1 MGHYSAVVRRHWST
15 DCICKSTNSS
25 TPLFALHELN
35 SYSDP
40 LRQPNAPVEFAES
53 GAISSFLRKYVLT
66 FAPKEGRRYT
76 ARIGVKTRQ
85 LSHFATPT
93 RREPAEVGTNVSL
106 AHLHKRVLAIPHRT
120 PSRHIRSSVP
130 RSTMFHP
137 FRRRSPAQQQAIME
151 QVWLCFIQLPC
162 HPLRSLPLTVSDA
175 FADDTI
181 FHQLCSPL
189 RKRTIHKPTC
199 HARHIF

>member
-93 RREPAEVGTNVSL
+93 RRQPAEVGTNVSL

-120 PSRHIRSSVP
+120 PSRHIRSNVP
-130 RSTMFHP
+130 RRNNVPPISSTLTRPAASDHGAGVALLHP
-137 FRRRSPAQQQAIME
+137 VALPSAEIAA
-151 QVWLCFIQLPC
+151 LDCF
-162 HPLRSLPLTVSDA
+162 
-175 FADDTI
+175 
-181 FHQLCSPL
+181 
-189 RKRTIHKPTC
+189 
-199 HARHIF
+199 